1 MPVGCGNRPYTATCD
16 FSTPPHLQRY
26 FVILLLQQQH
36 VNSQKQILEF
46 NQIVVILQIRWLQTS
61 SIIHV
66 NDLLLHQKSKS
77 LISIVFSLG
86 TFQIKTKHMT
96 AIFNLRPSDF
106 SKFGAHVDPVNVSKN
121 AKF

>member
-1 MPVGCGNRPYTATCD
+1 MK
-16 FSTPPHLQRY
+16 
-26 FVILLLQQQH
+26 LLLQQQH
-36 VNSQKQILEF
+36 VDSQKQILEF
-46 NQIVVILQIRWLQTS
+46 NQIVVILQITWLQTS

-86 TFQIKTKHMT
+86 TFYIKTKHMT
-96 AIFNLRPSDF
+96 AIFNLPPPLHISIT
-106 SKFGAHVDPVNVSKN
+106 FGTHVDRVNVSKN